1 MVADATT
8 GETGT
13 TIVQA
18 RVPRAVAAAAIRDAA
33 ELGLEGTSGA
43 IRAGLRL
50 LHEEAELAR
59 ALREIDEFYGGQPAP
74 ASEVIAAMYADES

>member
-1 MVADATT
+1 MSAHTS

-18 RVPRAVAAAAIRDAA
+18 RVPRAVAAAAIQDAA
-33 ELGLEGTSGA
+33 DLGLEGTSGA

-50 LHEEAELAR
+50 LHEEAELER
-59 ALREIDEFYGGQPAP
+59 ALRQIDEFYGGRPAP
-74 ASEVIAAMYADES
+74 ASVLIAAMYEGDL

>member
-1 MVADATT
+1 MSAHTS

-18 RVPRAVAAAAIRDAA
+18 RVPRAVAAAAIQDAA
-33 ELGLEGTSGA
+33 DLGLEGTSGA

-50 LHEEAELAR
+50 LHEEAELER
-59 ALREIDEFYGGQPAP
+59 ALRQIDEFYGGQPAP
-74 ASEVIAAMYADES
+74 ASVLIAAMYEGDL

>member
-1 MVADATT
+1 MSAHTS

-18 RVPRAVAAAAIRDAA
+18 RVPRAVAAAAIQDAA
-33 ELGLEGTSGA
+33 DLGLEGTSGA

-50 LHEEAELAR
+50 LHEEAELER
-59 ALREIDEFYGGQPAP
+59 ALRQIDEFYGGRPAP
-74 ASEVIAAMYADES
+74 PSVLIAAMYEGDL

>member
-1 MVADATT
+1 MVADTT

-18 RVPRAVAAAAIRDAA
+18 RVPRAVAAAAIQDAA
-33 ELGLEGTSGA
+33 DLGLEGTSGA

-50 LHEEAELAR
+50 LHEEAELER
-59 ALREIDEFYGGQPAP
+59 ALRQIDEFYGGQPAP
-74 ASEVIAAMYADES
+74 ASEVISAMYEGDL